1 MLPVLKIR
9 AYSPS
14 SPFQIAIS
22 RNAEIEIELFE
33 QDYLSVKVF
42 FIHTLRTP
50 STFFLSRIERF
61 SSQILWGRLI
71 RNNEPPLKEGLG
83 DLIPVLSKMIEL
95 QCRMGNQGPTQRRK
109 HIPKP
114 RVTPQWNGSW
124 IGIYF
129 KARRRRECFSNPMYK
144 RMIDL
149 SPGQCIR
156 CPKFND
162 EGTYFL
168 SGQLRKN

>member
-1 MLPVLKIR
+1 MFTK
-9 AYSPS
+9 
-14 SPFQIAIS
+14 
-22 RNAEIEIELFE
+22 
-33 QDYLSVKVF
+33 
-42 FIHTLRTP
+42 HTLH
-50 STFFLSRIERF
+50 TFFFYLNRNRTIRTRIIYHRLKYSSYIHYVHLQLFSFAIERF

-71 RNNEPPLKEGLG
+71 RNNEPPVKEGLG

-149 SPGQCIR
+149 TEFTQWFELIAVMNCESSNEP
-156 CPKFND
+156 
-162 EGTYFL
+162 FL
-168 SGQLRKN
+168 CHQKTCLGSQTAL